1 MISRLKHRRQ
11 VKPRW
16 KMRTLIVIA
25 AALLV
30 SPYGVAQQGGGG
42 RGGRGGGRGP
52 AAAEPP
58 KPVNPGFE
66 CFESAQ
72 TPEFPHAALQARI
85 DATVWVTVQ
94 VTPQLTAD
102 KIETKVTSA
111 WAEGPKLFAPAVE
124 KILQASKFKAECAG
138 KAVSVVY
145 RYDLHGDPM
154 ATPKVTVRTEDRV
167 MYIESSPE
175 LAAGRKSGA
184 AK

>member
-1 MISRLKHRRQ
+1 
-11 VKPRW
+11 
-16 KMRTLIVIA
+16 MRTLIVIA

-30 SPYGVAQQGGGG
+30 SPYGMAQQGGGGGG

-66 CFESAQ
+66 CFESVQ
-72 TPEFPHAALQARI
+72 TPEFPHAALQSRI
-85 DATVWVTVQ
+85 DGTVWVTLQ

-111 WAEGPKLFAPAVE
+111 WANGPKLLAPAVE
-124 KILQASKFKAECAG
+124 KVLQASKFKAECAG

-145 RYDLHGDPM
+145 RYDLHGDPI
-154 ATPKVTVRTEDRV
+154 ATPKATAKTEDRL
-167 MYIESSPE
+167 MYIESQPE
-175 LAAGRKSGA
+175 LMAAGNKGA
-184 AK
+184 ASK

>member
-1 MISRLKHRRQ
+1 MIFATGVVETSL
-11 VKPRW
+11 PRW
-16 KMRTLIVIA
+16 KMRTLILIG

-30 SPYGVAQQGGGG
+30 SQYGIAQQGGGG
-42 RGGRGGGRGP
+42 RGGRGGGGRGQG
-52 AAAEPP
+52 AAEPA

-66 CFESAQ
+66 CFESVQ
-72 TPEFPHAALQARI
+72 TPEFPQAALQSRI
-85 DATVWVTVQ
+85 DATVWATVQ

-111 WAEGPKLFAPAVE
+111 WADGPKLFAPAVE

-145 RYDLHGDPM
+145 RYDLQGDPVAAPK
-154 ATPKVTVRTEDRV
+154 ATVKREDRV
-167 MYIESSPE
+167 MYIESPPE
-175 LAAGRKSGA
+175 LRKSGGS